1 MGSEMKRL
9 CKLLRLIGTTTSLLI
24 ALFGALWLFGGI
36 PTAIHT
42 IENGKKIDQAFSVS
56 YTWVEAFRKKN
67 GRLPEQREFDA
78 WAGALQDETNWVKH
92 IGVLSKPSQ
101 YPSEITEAFGD
112 APDGA
117 YVLEL
122 WRGEWTEYFASWRMK
137 STVDGAFGLFGYLIL
152 IALLLFGV
160 AAGIRYVSLK
170 YCRTE

>member
-1 MGSEMKRL
+1 MQ
-9 CKLLRLIGTTTSLLI
+9 I
-24 ALFGALWLFGGI
+24 AWAHRNNNI
-36 PTAIHT
+36 TAYRPIRRPLAIRWHSNGNPHNR
-42 IENGKKIDQAFSVS
+42 NGKKIDQAFSVS
-56 YTWVEAFRKKN
+56 YTWVEAFRKEN

-101 YPSEITEAFGD
+101 YPSESTEAFGN